1 MKRFAVKDA
10 GNVIVKDKVTGE
22 VLFYSQDLN
31 AFNFKLDSESV
42 YAKAKGANTIAFD
55 GAITASLTMEQEVIQ
70 MAQLAMLLSSD
81 IDEKTAKVGKR
92 KVLTSDSTKK
102 VTLENIKPV
111 ANSISVYSIE
121 SDGISIIK
129 KLQFTSSVTGANTE
143 ITISTADFNAGDKV
157 AVFYLEEIP
166 KAKVV
171 KIKEESTAPNYVVEA
186 EVMVK
191 TVDGE
196 YMVLYMSVPNAKAQR
211 SIELN
216 LTAEN
221 PSGFNMTLDVLPD
234 ENKEYAT
241 FTFIGDEN
249 LNPARMA
256 SMLGVELEDEKDTKP
271 KK

>member
-143 ITISTADFNAGDKV
+143 ITISTADFNAG
-157 AVFYLEEIP
+157 
-166 KAKVV
+166 
-171 KIKEESTAPNYVVEA
+171 
-186 EVMVK
+186 
-191 TVDGE
+191 
-196 YMVLYMSVPNAKAQR
+196 
-211 SIELN
+211 
-216 LTAEN
+216 
-221 PSGFNMTLDVLPD
+221 
-234 ENKEYAT
+234 
-241 FTFIGDEN
+241 
-249 LNPARMA
+249 
-256 SMLGVELEDEKDTKP
+256 
-271 KK
+271 